1 MILLDTNVIS
11 ETMRKAPDP
20 KVVAWLDAQA
30 AETLCLSTV
39 SLAELLYGIAAL
51 PTGRRKGELERA
63 MTDNAAL
70 LFGDRI
76 LSFDIDAAI
85 TYAEVMSV
93 ARRAGRPIGVAD
105 GQIAAIAVTHSLAV
119 ATRDAIPFEAAGIDV
134 INPWTVTEE

>member
-20 KVVAWLDAQA
+20 NVVAWLDSQA

-51 PTGRRKGELERA
+51 PKGRRKAELASA
-63 MTDNAAL
+63 MTANAAL

-76 LSFDIDAAI
+76 LSFDIDAAQA
-85 TYAEVMSV
+85 YAKVMSV

-105 GQIAAIAVTHSLAV
+105 GQIAAIAVAHGLAI
-119 ATRDAIPFEAAGIDV
+119 ATRDTIPFEAAGIDV
-134 INPWTVTEE
+134 INPWTE